1 MLRYKDG
8 ILLIDERRLK
18 NLVDEAETPFFLF
31 SEAQLRA
38 NYAALE
44 RGLSQPGGQA
54 AIRYCAKT
62 NNEAGVLRVLASCGS
77 QIMASH
83 PAEVQLALQCGFT
96 PERIAYQRPVLM
108 EHEVEDVLK
117 GGITLVHAY
126 RQEDLEILEKVAAKL
141 GKEIR
146 ISLRVRNDSFLLR
159 LSPLNL
165 LSRRLGFQESGI
177 DAAVERIV
185 GSRSLKLHALNFY
198 CGTQQESTSSFK
210 GLIHTVVKICLRI
223 RSRFSIAPLEINF
236 GGGIPS
242 HSLNRVRLP
251 RFWDRWGDRL
261 EESEPALALEQ
272 FGRALAGQF
281 IQESHKAGLDPRPA
295 VAAEPGR
302 SIVSNAGVLLT
313 RVHALEEDWAFLDA
327 SHNYL
332 GESVLFFRRRI
343 LPLVRGE
350 RQRLR
355 YYHLSGNTLNTM
367 DVLDL
372 RRRLPRLEVGDVLC
386 FADAGAYTISRA
398 SRYAGLSPAVYL
410 LQLDGTMRLIRRRE
424 EFSDLTG
431 PMTIPEDREGS
442 PRA

>member
-8 ILLIDERRLK
+8 ILYCDERPLRD
-18 NLVDEAETPFFLF
+18 LVRETDTPFFLL

-38 NYAALE
+38 NYAALDH
-44 RGLSQPGGQA
+44 GLAQSGVPA
-54 AIRYCAKT
+54 TIRYCAKT
-62 NNEAGVLRVLASCGS
+62 NNEAGVLRVLAACGS
-77 QIMASH
+77 EVMTSH
-83 PAEVQLALQCGFT
+83 PAEVQLALRCGFA
-96 PERIAYQRPVLM
+96 PEGIAYQRPVLA
-108 EHEVEDVLK
+108 EHEVEQVLK
-117 GGITLVHAY
+117 EGITLLHAY
-126 RQEDLEILEKVAAKL
+126 RHEDLEILDKVAARL

-146 ISLRVRNDSFLLR
+146 LSLRVRNDSFYLR

-165 LSRRLGFQESGI
+165 LSRRLGFQQTRI
-177 DAAVERIV
+177 DAAVERIIS
-185 GSRSLKLHALNFY
+185 SRYLKLYALNFY
-198 CGTQQESTSSFK
+198 CGTQQESTSSFQ
-210 GLIHTVVKICLRI
+210 GLMRTVVKICGRI
-223 RSRFSIAPLEINF
+223 KRRFGLAPSEVNF

-242 HSLNRVRLP
+242 HSLSRVRFPKL
-251 RFWDRWGDRL
+251 WDRPDDRL
-261 EESEPALALEQ
+261 EGSDSALALEQ

-281 IQESHKAGLDPRPA
+281 IQEARRAGLDPLPA

-313 RVHALEEDWAFLDA
+313 RVCAIEGNWAFLDA

-332 GESVLFFRRRI
+332 GESVLFFKRRI
-343 LPLVRGE
+343 FPLVRVAPE
-350 RQRLR
+350 RQR

-372 RRRLPRLEVGDVLC
+372 RRRLPPLNVGEVLC

-410 LQLDGTMRLIRRRE
+410 LHRDGTMRLIRRPE

-431 PMTIPEDREGS
+431 PMTIREDWEGS